1 MTKGP
6 AQQVGVFALFLL
18 IWAAATMFG
27 GISPSTLPP
36 VTDVAKALVSLWWDP
51 AFLPSVLL
59 TMRDAF
65 AGLMIATVLGIGAGV
80 VIGTTPWLERS
91 TRLLVDFGRSF
102 PQIALLPIFM
112 MFFGA
117 TSTMK
122 IILVSIACFFPV
134 LLQTIYGA
142 RRLDETMADTVRA
155 YRLPLYLRVWKVT
168 IPSASPF
175 IFTGF
180 RIALI
185 VSILVSIGVEIL
197 SQVKGMGRELAL
209 SRSFYRTDIAFAY
222 AIYAGLLGVL
232 VNAAA
237 DRLEAMLLG
246 WHLRAERE

>member
-6 AQQVGVFALFLL
+6 AEQVGVFALFLL
-18 IWAAATMFG
+18 IWAVAARFG

-36 VTDVAKALVSLWWDP
+36 VSEVAKALVDLWWDP

-59 TMRDAF
+59 TVRDAF
-65 AGLMIATVLGIGAGV
+65 SGLMIATVLGIGAGV
-80 VIGTTPWLERS
+80 AIGTTPWLERS
-91 TRLLVDFGRSF
+91 TRLIVDFGRSF
-102 PQIALLPIFM
+102 PQIALLPIFLM
-112 MFFGA
+112 MFGA

-122 IILVSIACFFPV
+122 IVLVSIACFFPV

-142 RRLDETMADTVRA
+142 RQLHETLADTVRA
-155 YRLPLYLRVWKVT
+155 YRLPMYLRVWKVT
-168 IPSASPF
+168 VPAASPF

-197 SQVKGMGRELAL
+197 SQVEGMGRELAL
-209 SRSFYRTDIAFAY
+209 SRAFYRTDIAFAY
-222 AIYAGLLGVL
+222 AIYAGVLGVV

-237 DRLEAMLLG
+237 DRIEAQLLG
-246 WHLRAERE
+246 WHLRSEKE

>member
-1 MTKGP
+1 MERGL
-6 AQQVGVFALFLL
+6 ARQVGVFALFLL
-18 IWAAATMFG
+18 AWAATSRFA
-27 GISPSTLPP
+27 GISASTLPP
-36 VTDVAKALVSLWWDP
+36 VTDVASALIGLWADA
-51 AFLPSVLL
+51 AFLPSVLR
-59 TMRDAF
+59 TVRDAF
-65 AGLMIATVLGIGAGV
+65 SALMIATVLGIAAGV

-102 PQIALLPIFM
+102 PQIALLPIFLIA
-112 MFFGA
+112 FGA

-122 IILVSIACFFPV
+122 IVLVSIACFFPV

-155 YRLPLYLRVWKVT
+155 YRLPLALRVWKVT
-168 IPSASPF
+168 IPAASPF

-197 SQVKGMGRELAL
+197 SQVEGMGRQLADA
-209 SRSFYRTDIAFAY
+209 RSFYRTDIAFAY

-232 VNAAA
+232 VNAVA
-237 DRLEAMLLG
+237 DRIEAALLG
-246 WHLRAERE
+246 WHLRSQQE

>member
-1 MTKGP
+1 MTKTA
-6 AQQVGVFALFLL
+6 AQQLGVFALFLL
-18 IWAAATMFG
+18 IWAAATRFG
-27 GISPSTLPP
+27 GISAATLPP
-36 VTDVAKALVSLWWDP
+36 VADVAAALVGLWWDP
-51 AFLPSVLL
+51 AFFPAVLQ
-59 TMRDAF
+59 TVRDAF
-65 AGLMIATVLGIGAGV
+65 AALVIATLLGIIAGV

-102 PQIALLPIFM
+102 PQVALLPIFL

-122 IILVSIACFFPV
+122 IVLVAIACFFPV

-155 YRLPLYLRVWKVT
+155 FRLPLLLRVWRVT
-168 IPSASPF
+168 IPAASPF

-197 SQVKGMGRELAL
+197 SQVEGMGRELAMA
-209 SRSFYRTDIAFAY
+209 RSFYRTDIAFAY

-237 DRLEAMLLG
+237 DRIEALLMD
-246 WHLRAERE
+246 WHLRSEKE